1 MFSSFSC
8 NFSRVCHAPKRV
20 ANSFTSMSLPFTR
33 LSAAGPG
40 RRDREEFY
48 NPYRSGR
55 AGAEC
60 SRGGVREVLEQRVV
74 KDKRLHLFEFNWKT
88 QTENAIFA
96 KAKRNGKQ
104 VEEAEGR
111 KPINR
116 SKLQPAER
124 QKEDRGEASWGS
136 GEKQNIV
143 KQSWRKTSR
152 AKQLARP
159 QKSDKDDGKNQQTGN
174 NRKSPG
180 TTPSPSSLLCDASG
194 RWLNK
199 VRQDCATNRGR
210 DCGKGEGVGQ
220 QLQLRSLH
228 CAVCPCLCSAVFWGV
243 SLDGFLTLAHCCP
256 AHSPVSA
263 GLLAMSPSSSSSFS
277 SQLPSRSFQLPAAAS
292 SSSSAAPVAFPAEL
306 LFGEFRKLCP
316 IAIVCG
322 A

>member
-1 MFSSFSC
+1 M
-8 NFSRVCHAPKRV
+8 
-20 ANSFTSMSLPFTR
+20 
-33 LSAAGPG
+33 
-40 RRDREEFY
+40 
-48 NPYRSGR
+48 
-55 AGAEC
+55 
-60 SRGGVREVLEQRVV
+60 LEQRVV
-74 KDKRLHLFEFNWKT
+74 KDKKLHLFEFNWKT

-124 QKEDRGEASWGS
+124 QKEDRGEESWGS

-180 TTPSPSSLLCDASG
+180 SAPSPSTLLCDASG

-210 DCGKGEGVGQ
+210 DCGRRGGRGSGSNCSFAPCIV
-220 QLQLRSLH
+220 LCVRV
-228 CAVCPCLCSAVFWGV
+228 CALLCSGA
-243 SLDGFLTLAHCCP
+243 FL
-256 AHSPVSA
+256 SMDS
-263 GLLAMSPSSSSSFS
+263 
-277 SQLPSRSFQLPAAAS
+277 
-292 SSSSAAPVAFPAEL
+292 
-306 LFGEFRKLCP
+306 
-316 IAIVCG
+316 
-322 A
+322 

>member
-1 MFSSFSC
+1 M
-8 NFSRVCHAPKRV
+8 
-20 ANSFTSMSLPFTR
+20 
-33 LSAAGPG
+33 
-40 RRDREEFY
+40 
-48 NPYRSGR
+48 
-55 AGAEC
+55 
-60 SRGGVREVLEQRVV
+60 V
-74 KDKRLHLFEFNWKT
+74 KDKKLHLFEFNWKT

-124 QKEDRGEASWGS
+124 QKEEGGGGEESCGS

-180 TTPSPSSLLCDASG
+180 TAPSPSTLLCDASG

-210 DCGKGEGVGQ
+210 DCGRGEG
-220 QLQLRSLH
+220 
-228 CAVCPCLCSAVFWGV
+228 AATALCCV
-243 SLDGFLTLAHCCP
+243 SVSVLCCVLGRFSRWILNSRTLLPGPLTC
-256 AHSPVSA
+256 
-263 GLLAMSPSSSSSFS
+263 
-277 SQLPSRSFQLPAAAS
+277 
-292 SSSSAAPVAFPAEL
+292 
-306 LFGEFRKLCP
+306 
-316 IAIVCG
+316 
-322 A
+322 